1 MLAKPLK
8 RSGGVAQDLLFPPR
22 CTFCGDDC
30 ASRPGQPMWCAAC
43 QHDLALSPRPAC
55 PRCAMPCPE
64 HDAATGPCPN
74 CRGLRLK
81 FDEARTIG
89 PYEGPLRQAVLACK
103 HARYE
108 ALAADLGRQL
118 AERMAER
125 PFAQPPE
132 LVVPVPMFWPQRLWR
147 GANAAE
153 SLAIA
158 AASALRLPVARNL
171 LVCRR
176 FLKKQST
183 LRPDER
189 RRNVRRAFRAS
200 WRYNVTGVRL
210 LLVDDVMTTGAT
222 AQETAGVL
230 RDAGAASV
238 VVAAVARG
246 MG

>member
-1 MLAKPLK
+1 
-8 RSGGVAQDLLFPPR
+8 
-22 CTFCGDDC
+22 
-30 ASRPGQPMWCAAC
+30 
-43 QHDLALSPRPAC
+43 
-55 PRCAMPCPE
+55 
-64 HDAATGPCPN
+64 
-74 CRGLRLK
+74 
-81 FDEARTIG
+81 
-89 PYEGPLRQAVLACK
+89 VLACK

-118 AERMAER
+118 AERMVER

-171 LVCRR
+171 LVCQR